1 MDKVMDE
8 YTLTPT
14 EAPHPSPHS
23 LDLHIFISSS
33 LQNDAEKCYP
43 DEVFCDVLYQE
54 HMHIYTQN
62 SDNSIEI
69 VTRRASASIT
79 TFLMLTGG

>member
-1 MDKVMDE
+1 MEPPGWMDKVMDE

-23 LDLHIFISSS
+23 LDLHIFISGR

-54 HMHIYTQN
+54 HMHIYTPN
-62 SDNSIEI
+62 SNNSI
-69 VTRRASASIT
+69 
-79 TFLMLTGG
+79 